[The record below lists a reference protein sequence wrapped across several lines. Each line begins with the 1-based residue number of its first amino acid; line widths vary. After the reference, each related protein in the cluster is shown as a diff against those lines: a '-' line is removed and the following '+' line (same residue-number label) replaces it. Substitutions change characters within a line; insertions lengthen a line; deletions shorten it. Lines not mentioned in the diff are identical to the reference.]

1 MALASK
7 SQLALMSY
15 LVYEPPPVNQFIPPI
30 GWVLVPALSEQDS
43 VTGLGIDVYQNVAD
57 YVVAFR
63 GTDLKSGFWN
73 GAGDWTLG
81 NLRKARGSQ
90 RVLRGGIKQSG
101 RPPSLTKVLPSICDG
116 Q

>member
-7 SQLALMSY
+7 SQLALFSY

-43 VTGLGIDVYQNVAD
+43 V
-57 YVVAFR
+57 
-63 GTDLKSGFWN
+63 SG
-73 GAGDWTLG
+73 
-81 NLRKARGSQ
+81 
-90 RVLRGGIKQSG
+90 GGIKQA
-101 RPPSLTKVLPSICDG
+101 RLPPSLTKVLPSICDG